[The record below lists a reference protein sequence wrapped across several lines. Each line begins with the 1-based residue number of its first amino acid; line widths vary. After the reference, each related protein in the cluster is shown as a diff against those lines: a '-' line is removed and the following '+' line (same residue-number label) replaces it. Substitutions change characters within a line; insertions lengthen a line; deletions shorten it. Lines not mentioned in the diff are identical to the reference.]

1 MIIHKSYG
9 ALLIYGFGLIGADC
23 LRGST
28 WRCVYLTH
36 FQESVSP
43 TVHSAESGL
52 PSPHTLWH
60 PPPPH
65 SAVYMPLT
73 SPRPIY
79 SHLLW
84 PTVGLNRATNRT
96 GSLKESGSNLKVR
109 AVGFFCGK
117 VAGSNLIYLIL
128 NIYKKIKEYQQLSTV
143 QTLEPVTV
151 FCLFYSFL
159 KSFVD

>member
-1 MIIHKSYG
+1 M
-9 ALLIYGFGLIGADC
+9 
-23 LRGST
+23 
-28 WRCVYLTH
+28 
-36 FQESVSP
+36 
-43 TVHSAESGL
+43 
-52 PSPHTLWH
+52 
-60 PPPPH
+60 
-65 SAVYMPLT
+65 
-73 SPRPIY
+73 
-79 SHLLW
+79 
-84 PTVGLNRATNRT
+84 
-96 GSLKESGSNLKVR
+96 R